1 MTIMESTP
9 TAEELAHELL
19 SLAKRQAGRRL
30 IVAVSGTPGS
40 GKSLLSARICAEAN
54 RQAGKDADVCTVLPM
69 DGFHLSRAQ
78 LLELP
83 DPDEAQRRRGAHW
96 TFDAE
101 SYVTTMQRIRDD
113 AERVLAPMFDHAHGD
128 PVADSV
134 CIEPWHRIVMAEGLY
149 AHVGAEPWAA
159 ATQLADELWWIQPR
173 DAELTQHRL
182 VQRHL
187 DAGLAH
193 SETEAELRILANDS
207 LNAAYSSEKRIHS
220 TRTILN

>member
-1 MTIMESTP
+1 
-9 TAEELAHELL
+9 
-19 SLAKRQAGRRL
+19 
-30 IVAVSGTPGS
+30 
-40 GKSLLSARICAEAN
+40 
-54 RQAGKDADVCTVLPM
+54 
-69 DGFHLSRAQ
+69 
-78 LLELP
+78 
-83 DPDEAQRRRGAHW
+83 
-96 TFDAE
+96 
-101 SYVTTMQRIRDD
+101 
-113 AERVLAPMFDHAHGD
+113 
-128 PVADSV
+128 
-134 CIEPWHRIVMAEGLY
+134 PWHRIVMAEGLY

-193 SETEAELRILANDS
+193 SETEAELRIMTNDS

>member
-1 MTIMESTP
+1 MESTP

-101 SYVTTMQRIRDD
+101 S
-113 AERVLAPMFDHAHGD
+113 
-128 PVADSV
+128 
-134 CIEPWHRIVMAEGLY
+134 
-149 AHVGAEPWAA
+149 
-159 ATQLADELWWIQPR
+159 
-173 DAELTQHRL
+173 
-182 VQRHL
+182 
-187 DAGLAH
+187 
-193 SETEAELRILANDS
+193 
-207 LNAAYSSEKRIHS
+207 
-220 TRTILN
+220 